1 VTWGRARRLATQP
14 ASCLAR
20 DRRSQSSQVRSGL
33 IFTIGIETGTKRCSR
48 CGLGRSLNPVRTLSL
63 NSRPAVVTWEATCTA
78 RPSHPVIGS
87 GSVAASRVRSG
98 PV

>member
-1 VTWGRARRLATQP
+1 VTWGRARRLDP
-14 ASCLAR
+14 ASLVLG
-20 DRRSQSSQVRSGL
+20 SGSSQPVESGPVPL